1 MNFRESHFWYN
12 KSQRNGIF
20 FLIIILFSVQLALY
34 FIDFTDHNEFESDEF
49 ATIQAKLD
57 SLKSLESKSSDYK
70 IFPFNPN
77 FISDFKG
84 YQLGLNTDQIDRLFS
99 YRNKGKFVN
108 SSEEFQRVTGINDSL
123 LHQIAPNFKF
133 PKWSD
138 QKTPKK
144 KQNNIETLSQEV
156 KDLNKVTT
164 EELIRTNI
172 VDYKMAKRIISYRN
186 LLQGF
191 SRNEQLYEVYY
202 LKKET
207 ALKLMRYFKVI
218 EVPQIKKININTAS
232 FKELL
237 QLPYLDYDLTKKICQ
252 YRDENSYF
260 KSLQELKKIDSFPM
274 EKFDRIAL
282 YLLSE

>member
-1 MNFRESHFWYN
+1 M
-12 KSQRNGIF
+12 
-20 FLIIILFSVQLALY
+20 LTILFLVQAAVY
-34 FIDFTDHNEFESDEF
+34 FIDLSDYESLESDEF
-49 ATIQAKLD
+49 QGIQAKLD
-57 SLKSLESKSSDYK
+57 SLKNTESKSADYK

-84 YQLGLNTDQIDRLFS
+84 YQLGLNTDQIDRLFR

-123 LHQIAPNFKF
+123 LHLIAPYFKF
-133 PKWSD
+133 PKWSNR
-138 QKTPKK
+138 KSFKK
-144 KQNNIETLSQEV
+144 KQNNIETFPREV
-156 KDLNKVTT
+156 QDLNKATI
-164 EELIRTNI
+164 EELMSTNI
-172 VDYKMAKRIISYRN
+172 IDYKMAKRIISYRN
-186 LLQGF
+186 FLQGF
-191 SRNEQLYEVYY
+191 SMNEQLYEVYY

-207 ALKLMRYFKVI
+207 ALKLMRFFKVMEI
-218 EVPQIKKININTAS
+218 PQIKKINVNTAS

-237 QLPYLDYDLTKKICQ
+237 QLPYLDYTLTKRICQ
-252 YRDENSYF
+252 YRDENLYF